1 MIEKMCLWIIIRNR
15 MLFFPLLKVYKYW
28 AWKWSIHVFLKK
40 PPWAVMIRRTLNVF
54 LWSRK
59 NCHIKR
65 KEKEMKI
72 DFLPKANLKFSKS
85 KHRQRK
91 KTQIFTL
98 NKHNYNNSNLKFLIF
113 FGFLYFFLLL
123 FPIIPVLEAF
133 TSRFSLDLLLLWK
146 EHNDWQL
153 PEFLFLF
160 FS

>member
-1 MIEKMCLWIIIRNR
+1 
-15 MLFFPLLKVYKYW
+15 
-28 AWKWSIHVFLKK
+28 
-40 PPWAVMIRRTLNVF
+40 
-54 LWSRK
+54 
-59 NCHIKR
+59 
-65 KEKEMKI
+65 MKI

-133 TSRFSLDLLLLWK
+133 TSRFSLDLLLLYK
-146 EHNDWQL
+146 EHNDLQL